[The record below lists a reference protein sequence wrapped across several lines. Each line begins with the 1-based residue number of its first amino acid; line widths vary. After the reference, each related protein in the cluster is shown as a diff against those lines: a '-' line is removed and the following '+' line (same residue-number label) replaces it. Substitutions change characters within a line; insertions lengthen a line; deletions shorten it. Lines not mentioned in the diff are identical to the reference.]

1 MAPSDEQRREARIP
15 NNVRF
20 FVHVHECEEDP
31 DLVGTSVTCEAV
43 DMSLHGLQFKT
54 DQRLYDASLVNITI
68 GVGNPFAMFL
78 LRGEIRWVKEEG
90 VEYAV
95 GILLK
100 DAELTDFDKWVD
112 RFESIFA

>member
-1 MAPSDEQRREARIP
+1 MEHEQRSETRIP

-43 DMSLHGLQFKT
+43 DFSLHGLQFKT
-54 DQRLYDASLVNITI
+54 DQQLYRGSLLNITI
-68 GVGNPFAMFL
+68 GVGDPFAMFL
-78 LRGEIRWVKEEG
+78 LRGEIRWVKEDDM
-90 VEYAV
+90 EYAM

-100 DAELTDFDKWVD
+100 DEELTDFDKWID
-112 RFESIFA
+112 KFESTFT